1 MTAANAPPPGGK
13 IKPRRAV
20 LARAEAAPVLALD
33 GAFRNERCF
42 VHAAPNAR
50 DAARTSRAAARS
62 AVMQR

>member
-33 GAFRNERCF
+33 GAFRNERS
-42 VHAAPNAR
+42 PTLR
-50 DAARTSRAAARS
+50 STLRSAARNSRAAARS